1 MVLRER
7 IQAAMDAKGWN
18 QARLAAESG
27 VAEETLSK
35 IMTGA
40 TEDPQMSTLTR
51 LAYALDETVGA
62 LLGEKG
68 FDLTAADQQRVR
80 DFIAWAAR
88 KLEATPPPLIDAF
101 GQPNASSLDLIAI
114 GERRRRSDPKSGETG
129 SIPAHFWEQG
139 AKEIFRANGDSMRG
153 AGILDRDLL
162 YVKRVGVARMAAGK
176 IVVCRV
182 GNKQF
187 VKKLEIARGK
197 VRLLSA
203 NDRYAPIEVKKED
216 LEVVGVVIGRSGP
229 PAP

>member
-1 MVLRER
+1 
-7 IQAAMDAKGWN
+7 MDAKGWN
-18 QARLAAESG
+18 QARLAVESG

-62 LLGEKG
+62 LLAEKG
-68 FDLTAADQQRVR
+68 FDLNAADQQRVR
-80 DFIAWAAR
+80 DFIGWAGR
-88 KLEATPPPLIDAF
+88 KLDAAPPPLIDAF
-101 GQPNASSLDLIAI
+101 GQPNALSLDLIAI
-114 GERRRRSDPKSGETG
+114 GQRRRASDPKSGETG
-129 SIPAHFWEQG
+129 SIPAHFWDEG
-139 AKEIFRANGDSMRG
+139 ASEIFRANGDSMRG

-162 YVKRVGVARMAAGK
+162 YVKKIGIARMAAGK

-187 VKKLEIARGK
+187 VKKLEMARGK

-203 NDRYAPIEVKKED
+203 NDRYAPIEVRKEE
-216 LEVVGVVIGRSGP
+216 LEVIGVVIGRSGP
-229 PAP
+229 PAA